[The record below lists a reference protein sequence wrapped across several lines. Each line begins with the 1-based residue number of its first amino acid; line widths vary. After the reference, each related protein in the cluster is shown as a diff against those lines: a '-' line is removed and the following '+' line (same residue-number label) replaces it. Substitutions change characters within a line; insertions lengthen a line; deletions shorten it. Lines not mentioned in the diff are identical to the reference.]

1 MYPPASVGVMPVVG
15 ELVLVYVHST
25 YAPASVGVVPVVGEL
40 VLDPRVD
47 LFERHATVRRA
58 ADGHLDE
65 VHVRV
70 GRTLVLAAFTVDL
83 RA

>member
-1 MYPPASVGVMPVVG
+1 MYSTCTRMYPPASVGVM
-15 ELVLVYVHST
+15 
-25 YAPASVGVVPVVGEL
+25 PVVGEL